1 MTNIKDYQISLRR
14 YFVILYLIIF
24 LITSLF
30 SMATIVFL
38 KECLHVTGSFTLW
51 LLIYSIVILILGALI
66 MWFGST
72 HLTKPISD
80 LNQSVKAI
88 SQGDFSRKIVRKS
101 YPKDRATYHNEID
114 ELSQNINQMAEDI
127 KNADRHRSQFIANLS
142 HELKTPISSLV
153 GISDLLLTDSLEK
166 DTRTELTTILQSESL
181 RLSRLCDDILNL
193 TKLENHLSP
202 QLESVALDEQIR
214 QALIMLTEKWKS
226 KTIHLEF
233 DGEAVMCQTD
243 PDLTMQ
249 VWVNVIDNAIKY
261 SSDQVFLNVDV
272 KQATDK
278 VLVTISD
285 KGIGIA
291 KENQRH
297 IFEQFY
303 QADQSHAQE
312 GNGLGLA
319 IVKKI
324 IDSLNGNIHFESTPG
339 QGSRFYI
346 TLPTN
351 Q

>member
-1 MTNIKDYQISLRR
+1 MTNKKDYQISLRR
-14 YFVILYLIIF
+14 YFVLLYLIIF

-30 SMATIVFL
+30 GMATIVFL

-214 QALIMLTEKWKS
+214 QALIMLTEKWKN

-233 DGEAVMCQTD
+233 DSEAVMCQTD

-324 IDSLNGNIHFESTPG
+324 IDSLNGSIHFESTPG

>member
-214 QALIMLTEKWKS
+214 QALIMLTEKWKN

-233 DGEAVMCQTD
+233 NGEAVMCQTD

-291 KENQRH
+291 KVNQRH

-324 IDSLNGNIHFESTPG
+324 IDSLNGSIHFESTPG

>member
-214 QALIMLTEKWKS
+214 QALIMLTEKWKN

-233 DGEAVMCQTD
+233 NGEAVMCQTD

-278 VLVTISD
+278 VLVTIAD

-324 IDSLNGNIHFESTPG
+324 IDSLNGSIHFESTPG

>member
-214 QALIMLTEKWKS
+214 QALIMLTEKWKN

-278 VLVTISD
+278 VFVTISD

-324 IDSLNGNIHFESTPG
+324 IDSLNGSIHFESTPG

>member
-1 MTNIKDYQISLRR
+1 MTNKKDYQISLRR

-214 QALIMLTEKWKS
+214 QALIMLTEKWKN

-233 DGEAVMCQTD
+233 NGEAVMCQTD

-278 VLVTISD
+278 VLVTIAD

-324 IDSLNGNIHFESTPG
+324 IDSLNGSIHFESTPG

>member
-1 MTNIKDYQISLRR
+1 MTDKKDYQISLRR

-30 SMATIVFL
+30 GMATIVFL

-51 LLIYSIVILILGALI
+51 LLIYSIVILILGALV

-72 HLTKPISD
+72 HLTKPLSD

-88 SQGDFSRKIVRKS
+88 SQGDLSRKIVRKS

-114 ELSQNINQMAEDI
+114 ELSQNINQMADDI

-214 QALIMLTEKWKS
+214 QALIMLTEK
-226 KTIHLEF
+226 
-233 DGEAVMCQTD
+233 
-243 PDLTMQ
+243 
-249 VWVNVIDNAIKY
+249 
-261 SSDQVFLNVDV
+261 
-272 KQATDK
+272 
-278 VLVTISD
+278 
-285 KGIGIA
+285 
-291 KENQRH
+291 
-297 IFEQFY
+297 
-303 QADQSHAQE
+303 
-312 GNGLGLA
+312 
-319 IVKKI
+319 
-324 IDSLNGNIHFESTPG
+324 
-339 QGSRFYI
+339 
-346 TLPTN
+346 
-351 Q
+351 

>member
-1 MTNIKDYQISLRR
+1 MTNKKDYQISLRR
-14 YFVILYLIIF
+14 YFVKLYLIIF

-30 SMATIVFL
+30 GMATIVFL
-38 KECLHVTGSFTLW
+38 KECLNVTGSFTLW

-101 YPKDRATYHNEID
+101 YPKDSATYHNEID
-114 ELSQNINQMAEDI
+114 ELSQNINQMADDI

-214 QALIMLTEKWKS
+214 QALIMLTEKWKN

-233 DGEAVMCQTD
+233 NGEAVMCQTD

-324 IDSLNGNIHFESTPG
+324 IDSLNGSIHFESTPG

>member
-1 MTNIKDYQISLRR
+1 MTNKKDYQISLRR

-30 SMATIVFL
+30 GMATIVFL
-38 KECLHVTGSFTLW
+38 KEYLHVTGSFTLW
-51 LLIYSIVILILGALI
+51 LLIYSIAILILGALI

-114 ELSQNINQMAEDI
+114 ELSQNINQMADDI

-214 QALIMLTEKWKS
+214 QALIMLTEKWKN

-233 DGEAVMCQTD
+233 NGEAVMCQTD

-324 IDSLNGNIHFESTPG
+324 IDSLNGSIHFESTPG